1 MITTKFTDSINH
13 NSSMCFVC
21 LKSYGDFIILRTSL
35 LLHDAIFFKI
45 LIGDHLN
52 DLNHALGLYPNSIVL
67 SHQEGNVPFLFDIKK
82 HGVFH
87 GIRSGWC
94 LRKLIDNAPIE
105 KNSVLIYDKVGFREI
120 FISAGYPFTALPQST
135 NIYNAYSKIFGDGE
149 RVINNRFDR
158 RVVQTTGNI
167 GIFPSSRV
175 PLKCIPKSI
184 VELVVKSLSS
194 QGFNPVLF
202 KLDGEMADTFNY
214 ACDVVKVPRN
224 FSAMANAI
232 KKVDAVISADSMP
245 AHMAEYF
252 GVPVFVITPE
262 PNRYWLPV
270 SAFNNNF
277 WCCFNDIMAGDYSLT
292 LFTRY
297 LKNE

>member
-1 MITTKFTDSINH
+1 M
-13 NSSMCFVC
+13 
-21 LKSYGDFIILRTSL
+21 
-35 LLHDAIFFKI
+35 
-45 LIGDHLN
+45 
-52 DLNHALGLYPNSIVL
+52 
-67 SHQEGNVPFLFDIKK
+67 VPAKQ
-82 HGVFH
+82 
-87 GIRSGWC
+87 
-94 LRKLIDNAPIE
+94 A
-105 KNSVLIYDKVGFREI
+105 RE
-120 FISAGYPFTALPQST
+120 
-135 NIYNAYSKIFGDGE
+135 
-149 RVINNRFDR
+149 
-158 RVVQTTGNI
+158 VQDVQ
-167 GIFPSSRV
+167 SRV
-175 PLKCIPKSI
+175 
-184 VELVVKSLSS
+184 
-194 QGFNPVLF
+194 F
-202 KLDGEMADTFNY
+202 GEIADTFNY

-277 WCCFNDIMAGDYSLT
+277 WCCFNDIMAGDYLLT